1 MKKRVLKNWVVKV
14 LGAIVATWVC
24 FVATTIESIGNS
36 TYDKILII
44 YTLLAV
50 GSFYLLK
57 NYSNALED

>member
-50 GSFYLLK
+50 SSFYLLK